1 MTSMN
6 TPPMLVNNG
15 KHDPEEMRSGQIYF
29 FLYDTLVPYN
39 LPHMLVY
46 TYRNE
51 FLLIARQAV
60 RPLIMAFSCR
70 DIIYGKD
77 YN

>member
-15 KHDPEEMRSGQIYF
+15 KHDPEAMRSGQIYF
-29 FLYDTLVPYN
+29 FLYDTLFPYN

-60 RPLIMAFSCR
+60 QPLIMAFSCR
-70 DIIYGKD
+70 GIIYGKND
-77 YN
+77 N